1 MLKQSGKEFIISRKC
16 TRMKGRKNEYIMKEM
31 LTTILY
37 QEKHSSY
44 MTRNGVTEKK
54 KKNEM
59 HLIPQNW
66 MLACL
71 KVSAHNHKKRCSD
84 EHGNRKDQERND
96 KSGSC

>member
-1 MLKQSGKEFIISRKC
+1 MYKNEGKKKWIYYEGNVHHNRVSRKTFIIHDEKWRNRK
-16 TRMKGRKNEYIMKEM
+16 K
-31 LTTILY
+31 
-37 QEKHSSY
+37 
-44 MTRNGVTEKK
+44 KK

-84 EHGNRKDQERND
+84 EHGNRKGQERND